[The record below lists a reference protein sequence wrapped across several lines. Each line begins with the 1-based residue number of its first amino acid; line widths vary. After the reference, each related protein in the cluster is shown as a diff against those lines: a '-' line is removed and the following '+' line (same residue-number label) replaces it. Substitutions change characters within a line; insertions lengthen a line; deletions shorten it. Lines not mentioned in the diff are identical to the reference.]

1 MTGGVTRQPAAG
13 PTNGLDT
20 AGTTRLTSD
29 LIARAR
35 AGDRAALGELLARQ
49 TDFLLRVIA
58 KLMGAALRRTIEPT
72 DILQETLL
80 IAAQRF
86 TTFRGSDEQELTSW
100 LCALARR
107 KLIDFAR
114 HNGRLKR
121 ALKRRLSLDEPLN
134 DDDQSLATRLPLDTC
149 TASQVA
155 VKRELSGKLA
165 EALSQID
172 RREAEVLWLRY
183 VDGMSLESIGRQIG
197 VGRHGAGG
205 LVSRALRNLRRL
217 IPAC

>member
-1 MTGGVTRQPAAG
+1 MSGGFRQPILESPQSPDVLSPVR
-13 PTNGLDT
+13 PTG
-20 AGTTRLTSD
+20 D
-29 LIARAR
+29 LISDAR
-35 AGDRAALGELLARQ
+35 AGDRAALGQLLARH
-49 TDFLLRVIA
+49 TDFLLRVIS
-58 KLMGAALRRTIEPT
+58 KLMGTALRRTIEPT
-72 DILQETLL
+72 DVLQETLL

-86 TTFRGSDEQELTSW
+86 AHFQGSDEQEMTSW

-107 KLIDFAR
+107 KLIDLAR

-121 ALKRRLSLDEPLN
+121 ALKRRLSLDE
-134 DDDQSLATRLPLDTC
+134 SLADGDESLAARLPLDTC

-155 VKRELSGKLA
+155 VKRELTDKLA
-165 EALSQID
+165 EAMTQID

-183 VDGMSLESIGRQIG
+183 VEGMSLESIGRQIG

-217 IPAC
+217 FPAG